1 MTGNAR
7 KHVRIT
13 RWLAIISV
21 LLLLVAVTLIT
32 IIRHINPIVRSRA
45 VAMLRNRFDSDVE
58 LRDLQVTLF
67 PQLAIHGA
75 GLILRHHGRTDV
87 PPLIAIEKFSAEGKW
102 SGLLGKPW
110 HLSKVHLRGLSIHIP
125 PREKRDPHKRSRGRD
140 IPILVDELFSEDAK
154 LELIPSNPEKLPHI
168 FLIHHLKMNSVGLGH
183 SAAFIASLT
192 NPTPPGE
199 IKADGHFGPWQ
210 SEDPSATPLSAVYT
224 FNNADL
230 SKFHGISGILSSQG
244 KFGGVLDEIE
254 VEGETDTP
262 NFAVTIAGHRV
273 ALHTEYKATVDGTN
287 GDTLLHPVIAHFL
300 NSTIIANGGVVK
312 AQTGKGRD
320 IILGVS
326 ADHARIED
334 LLKLAVKADKPLLT
348 GLVSLKTK
356 FELPP
361 GENDISERLKLNG
374 EFGLG
379 NAIFTS
385 PEIREKIRALS
396 RRGQGKPQDKDAGSA
411 VSQLK
416 GRFILRDTVITFPGL
431 SFEVEGAAVRLT
443 GTYALKNEE
452 LDFHGQLLLDAKLS
466 QATTGFKSILLKAV
480 DPFFRKEGK
489 TVLPI
494 KITGTRDK
502 PSFGLELGHKSRQE
516 EARNR

>member
-1 MTGNAR
+1 M
-7 KHVRIT
+7 
-13 RWLAIISV
+13 
-21 LLLLVAVTLIT
+21 
-32 IIRHINPIVRSRA
+32 
-45 VAMLRNRFDSDVE
+45 
-58 LRDLQVTLF
+58 
-67 PQLAIHGA
+67 
-75 GLILRHHGRTDV
+75 
-87 PPLIAIEKFSAEGKW
+87 
-102 SGLLGKPW
+102 
-110 HLSKVHLRGLSIHIP
+110 
-125 PREKRDPHKRSRGRD
+125 
-140 IPILVDELFSEDAK
+140 
-154 LELIPSNPEKLPHI
+154 
-168 FLIHHLKMNSVGLGH
+168 
-183 SAAFIASLT
+183 
-192 NPTPPGE
+192 
-199 IKADGHFGPWQ
+199 
-210 SEDPSATPLSAVYT
+210 
-224 FNNADL
+224 
-230 SKFHGISGILSSQG
+230 
-244 KFGGVLDEIE
+244 
-254 VEGETDTP
+254 
-262 NFAVTIAGHRV
+262 
-273 ALHTEYKATVDGTN
+273 
-287 GDTLLHPVIAHFL
+287 
-300 NSTIIANGGVVK
+300 
-312 AQTGKGRD
+312 
-320 IILGVS
+320 
-326 ADHARIED
+326 
-334 LLKLAVKADKPLLT
+334 
-348 GLVSLKTK
+348 
-356 FELPP
+356 
-361 GENDISERLKLNG
+361 NG

>member
-1 MTGNAR
+1 M
-7 KHVRIT
+7 
-13 RWLAIISV
+13 
-21 LLLLVAVTLIT
+21 
-32 IIRHINPIVRSRA
+32 
-45 VAMLRNRFDSDVE
+45 
-58 LRDLQVTLF
+58 
-67 PQLAIHGA
+67 
-75 GLILRHHGRTDV
+75 
-87 PPLIAIEKFSAEGKW
+87 
-102 SGLLGKPW
+102 GKPW
-110 HLSKVHLRGLSIHIP
+110 HLSKVHLQGLSIHIP
-125 PREKRDPHKRSRGRD
+125 PREKRDSKKRSRGRD
-140 IPILVDELFSEDAK
+140 IPILVDELLSEDAK
-154 LELIPSNPEKLPHI
+154 LELIPGNPEKLPHI
-168 FLIHHLKMNSVGLGH
+168 FFIHKLKMNSVGLGH

-192 NPTPPGE
+192 NPTPPGQ
-199 IKADGHFGPWQ
+199 IQADGHFGPWQ

-230 SKFHGISGILSSQG
+230 SKFHGISGILSSRG

-396 RRGQGKPQDKDAGSA
+396 RRGQGKP

-416 GRFILRDTVITFPGL
+416 GRFILRDAVITFRRL